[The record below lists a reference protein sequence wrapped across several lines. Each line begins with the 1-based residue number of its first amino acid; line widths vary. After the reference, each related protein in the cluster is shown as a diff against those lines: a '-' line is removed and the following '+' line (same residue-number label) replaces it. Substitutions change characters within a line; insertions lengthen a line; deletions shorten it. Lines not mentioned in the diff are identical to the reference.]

1 MLFLCPEPVNGV
13 WYRNHNTGTT
23 LKNMMVKV
31 PYWFPPLELLTVVE
45 THLGTN
51 GRHFK
56 LLQL

>member
-1 MLFLCPEPVNGV
+1 MAQKSQHCN
-13 WYRNHNTGTT
+13 NTKEYAVEGT
-23 LKNMMVKV
+23 LLVSIEHCA
-31 PYWFPPLELLTVVE
+31 PLEWLTVVE